1 MFKNTSLVTS
11 AQATLHC
18 LLGCVI
24 GEVAG
29 LLIGVSLG
37 LGVLYTIVLAVG
49 LAYISGFCLAILP
62 IMSRESLGLLAAIKV
77 VWLGEAISIGAMEI
91 AMNGIDFWIGG
102 IQSDTLMTP
111 IFWIGLAV
119 AIPCGYFA
127 AWPVNHFLLSRQLK
141 ACH

>member
-1 MFKNTSLVTS
+1 MRRDRR
-11 AQATLHC
+11 
-18 LLGCVI
+18 
-24 GEVAG
+24 
-29 LLIGVSLG
+29 VSLG
-37 LGVLYTIVLAVG
+37 LGDLYSIVLAVG

-102 IQSDTLMTP
+102 IQSDSLMNP

-119 AIPCGYFA
+119 AIPSGFFA

>member
-1 MFKNTSLVTS
+1 MVTS
-11 AQATLHC
+11 AQVTLHC

-37 LGVLYTIVLAVG
+37 LGVSYTIALAVV
-49 LAYISGFCLAILP
+49 LAYISGFCLALYP
-62 IMSRESLGLLAAIKV
+62 IMSRESLSLLAAIKV
-77 VWLGEAISIGAMEI
+77 VWLGEAISIAAMEI
-91 AMNGIDFWIGG
+91 AMNGVDLWIGG
-102 IQSDTLMTP
+102 IQSDSVITP
-111 IFWIGLAV
+111 IFWIGLAA
-119 AIPCGYFA
+119 AIPVGYLA